1 VNITGVQKGHY
12 FGKHHK
18 CEEIIAMR
26 VESAALCELKC
37 MRDAPSIRIIP
48 QL

>member
-26 VESAALCELKC
+26 EL
-37 MRDAPSIRIIP
+37 RVQRSVN
-48 QL
+48 